1 MTADMHGRNGTGGT
15 ARLSLLQQH
24 ILDTARFGHILGMV
38 GFVETRFELIGDS
51 FLEEFAM
58 DSAWKKTGSRRRS
71 SSFNHRAVWHDS
83 LTLDLAL
90 QRIEGNGNREI
101 PNDILVTRNV
111 VWEPSRHFDKA
122 QARCQSFVSR
132 FGDDSGNVDDRVSE
146 ASSGCADESELCEAA
161 TEVILACS
169 SAGVHRQLAGKANSH
184 AHFMTVARELND
196 EDSPAETQMAAS
208 KSRPDCPFTTLLRP
222 GAQDARKLIESS
234 SSIFSLIPDAQAGSP
249 LQHLS
254 TSETRWLT
262 TVRKDARLPKQ
273 TDDSARERTPAAFAL
288 MRAARREADRSF
300 VAFERP

>member
-1 MTADMHGRNGTGGT
+1 
-15 ARLSLLQQH
+15 LQQH

-111 VWEPSRHFDKA
+111 VWEPSLHFDKA

-161 TEVILACS
+161 PEGILACS
-169 SAGVHRQLAGKANSH
+169 TAAVQKQLGGKANSH
-184 AHFMTVARELND
+184 AQFMTVARKFDE
-196 EDSPAETQMAAS
+196 EDSSAEAQMAAS
-208 KSRPDCPFTTLLRP
+208 KSTLACPITALFRP
-222 GAQDARKLIESS
+222 GAQDTRKSIESS
-234 SSIFSLIPDAQAGSP
+234 SLIPDGQAGSP

-254 TSETRWLT
+254 TSQTR
-262 TVRKDARLPKQ
+262 RKDGRLPKH
-273 TDDSARERTPAAFAL
+273 TDDTVRERAPAAFGL
-288 MRAARREADRSF
+288 MRAARREADRLV
-300 VAFERP
+300 VASERP